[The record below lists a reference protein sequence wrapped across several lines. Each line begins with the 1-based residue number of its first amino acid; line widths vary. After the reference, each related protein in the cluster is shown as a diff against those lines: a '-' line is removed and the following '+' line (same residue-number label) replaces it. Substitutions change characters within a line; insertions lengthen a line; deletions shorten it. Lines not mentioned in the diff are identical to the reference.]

1 VKTTS
6 VKTAKVRKLSGA
18 GPKLH
23 RFIPVLKKR
32 NYRTSAVTISGE
44 APKDFICVYEYG
56 ICRRDRP
63 RTWTQYIAKVGH
75 KWYPVESITEQL
87 MNRIGCVMGLQVA
100 ESKLMFIGG
109 QLRFMSKYF
118 LKPGQRL
125 FHGAE
130 IFSAYLNDQPFVESV
145 ASQKVEQQ
153 YFTYQFARIALT
165 NVFSREYSGILQSFI
180 GMLVFDAVVGNF
192 DRHMYNWG
200 VIIDTRTQKPL
211 GFSPIYDT
219 ARGFFWNYD
228 ETQLKRFYDYGQTND
243 QVQRYIQKSKP
254 KIAWDGQPELNH
266 IDLIGVL
273 YQHQPDQQAYI
284 RSLVT
289 SQNRER
295 VLKLID
301 DEFGYLL
308 TDLRLMFIK
317 ATVISRFNQL
327 IDRLKP

>member
-1 VKTTS
+1 MKTSS
-6 VKTAKVRKLSGA
+6 VKAATVRKLSGK
-18 GPKLH
+18 GPSLY
-23 RFIPVLKKR
+23 RFVPALKKR
-32 NYRTSAVTISGE
+32 NYRTSSITISGE

-87 MNRIGCVMGLQVA
+87 MNRIGSVMGLRVA
-100 ESKLMFIGG
+100 ESKLMFVGG
-109 QLRFMSKYF
+109 QLRFLSKYF
-118 LKPGQRL
+118 LRPGQRL

-130 IFSAYLNDQPFVESV
+130 IFSAYLNDQQFVESV
-145 ASQKVEQQ
+145 ANQKVEQD
-153 YFTYQFARIALT
+153 YFTYQFAQAALT
-165 NVFSREYSGILQSFI
+165 DVFSQAYPAILQSFI

-200 VIIDTRTQKPL
+200 VIIDTRTQQPL

-219 ARGFFWNYD
+219 ARGFFWNRD
-228 ETQLKRFYDYGQTND
+228 ETQLKRFYDYGQMSD
-243 QVQRYIQKSKP
+243 QVQNYIRKSKP
-254 KIAWDGQPELNH
+254 KIAWEGQPDLNH

-273 YQHQPDQQAYI
+273 YRHQPDQQAYI

-289 SQNRER
+289 TENRER

-301 DEFGYLL
+301 NEFGCIL
-308 TDLRLMFIK
+308 TGLRLIFIK
-317 ATVISRFNQL
+317 ETVTSRFNQL